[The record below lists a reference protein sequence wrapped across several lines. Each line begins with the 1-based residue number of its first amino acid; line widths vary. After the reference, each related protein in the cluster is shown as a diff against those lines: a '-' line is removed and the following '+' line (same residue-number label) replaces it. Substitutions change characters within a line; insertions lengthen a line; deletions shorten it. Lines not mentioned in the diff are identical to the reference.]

1 MIYAI
6 HENKMQHI
14 NVKIWNAC
22 LHILQLL
29 AFQMPCVF
37 PDTGLS
43 VAYTS
48 VNKTV
53 FPEKSK
59 NCMSIKITTEG
70 FSSFSFLS
78 HNVESDLP
86 EQHKKKQFA

>member
-1 MIYAI
+1 MS
-6 HENKMQHI
+6 KSG
-14 NVKIWNAC
+14 
-22 LHILQLL
+22 ILVYISYNYWL
-29 AFQMPCVF
+29 FQMPCVF
-37 PDTGLS
+37 ADTGLS

-48 VNKTV
+48 FNKTV

-78 HNVESDLP
+78 DMWRVICQNNNT
-86 EQHKKKQFA
+86 KKKQFA

>member
-1 MIYAI
+1 MSKSGMLVYISY
-6 HENKMQHI
+6 NY
-14 NVKIWNAC
+14 W
-22 LHILQLL
+22 L
-29 AFQMPCVF
+29 FQMPCVF

-53 FPEKSK
+53 FLEKSK

-86 EQHKKKQFA
+86 EQHKKKSSLHKAVAILSQ